1 MPVFLHAACGNTPKE
16 RTTRLFQG
24 SDWREVRM
32 APSPAHKPDIVG
44 TLLDMRSVAD
54 ASFDAAFTAHSLER
68 LFPHEVPKALANLL
82 RALTPSGYLV
92 LFCTDLQAVCKL
104 VAEDKL
110 LETAYEAPAGPIA
123 PLDIL
128 YGYRPALAAGKSEYA
143 CRCGFTSR
151 ALLGTLN
158 QAGFASVWAARNP
171 ETFSI
176 AAIASKSRQS
186 EEAMRRLA
194 EQHFR

>member
-16 RTTRLFQG
+16 RTTRLFQEPE
-24 SDWREVRM
+24 WQEVRM
-32 APSPAHKPDIVG
+32 SPSPGHKPDIQSS
-44 TLLDMRSVAD
+44 LLDMKDAAD

-68 LFPHEVPKALANLL
+68 LFAHEVPVALGNLL
-82 RALTPSGYLV
+82 RVLRPSGYLV

-104 VAEDKL
+104 VADDKL
-110 LETAYEAPAGPIA
+110 LETAYEAPAGPIT

-128 YGYRPALAAGKSEYA
+128 YGYRPALAGGKTEYA

-151 ALLGTLN
+151 ALIGTLS
-158 QAGFASVWAARNP
+158 QAGFGSVWAARNP

-176 AAIASKSRQS
+176 AAIASKEKQS
-186 EEAMRRLA
+186 EARMKELA
-194 EQHFR
+194 GQHFR

>member
-16 RTTRLFQG
+16 RTTRLFRTPE
-24 SDWREVRM
+24 WREVRM
-32 APSPAHKPDIVG
+32 ATQAAHQPDIVSS
-44 TLLDMRSVAD
+44 LLDMRSVAD
-54 ASFDAAFTAHSLER
+54 ASYDAAFTAHSLER
-68 LFPHEVPKALANLL
+68 LFPHEVPTALANLR
-82 RALTPSGYLV
+82 RALTPAGYLV
-92 LFCTDLQAVCKL
+92 LLCTDLQAVCRL
-104 VAEDKL
+104 VAEDRL

-143 CRCGFTSR
+143 SKCGFTSR

-176 AAIASKSRQS
+176 AAIASRSGQP
-186 EEAMRRLA
+186 EEAMKRLA
-194 EQHFR
+194 ERHFR